1 MYSTE
6 FDSGCLVCFIEII
19 SLAEPQWEIPLYVW
33 QTILALSSSWSCFQ
47 SCTPQV
53 RPRSAIFHSYKS
65 ETKSI
70 PVFFLGSSPPSPS
83 ASPSSQTLSTSA
95 SQEVKCFSEEQEL
108 SELPTDGNRPMT
120 LIRITGKGSL
130 DSCFYHKTEQNLFII
145 HRAPDSTYGEK
156 IIGIAKTVLFQ
167 SSNYSLRSRRWFLGL
182 RQKFR
187 GSTRNQRLARNGRQL
202 Y

>member
-1 MYSTE
+1 M
-6 FDSGCLVCFIEII
+6 
-19 SLAEPQWEIPLYVW
+19 AEPQWEIPLYVW
-33 QTILALSSSWSCFQ
+33 LTILAISRSWSCFQ

-53 RPRSAIFHSYKS
+53 RPRSAIFHPYKR

-70 PVFFLGSSPPSPS
+70 PVFFLGVPPLPEYLSIIPDPDKICLAGIQVFLGRTGTFS
-83 ASPSSQTLSTSA
+83 APN
-95 SQEVKCFSEEQEL
+95 
-108 SELPTDGNRPMT
+108 GNRPMT

-167 SSNYSLRSRRWFLGL
+167 SSNYSLRSRRWFFGL

-187 GSTRNQRLARNGRQL
+187 GSTRNQRLARNRRQL